1 VTIVNRVSKIFLK
14 LLLSSTID
22 SSMGRKPARK
32 APPDPVILAVTSQR
46 DPPMLRLVNR
56 FGREESGATMV
67 EYALLVVLIGLI
79 AATGANVLGNG
90 LNVLFSKI
98 GSVVSNATV
107 PSI

>member
-1 VTIVNRVSKIFLK
+1 
-14 LLLSSTID
+14 
-22 SSMGRKPARK
+22 
-32 APPDPVILAVTSQR
+32 
-46 DPPMLRLVNR
+46 MLELINCFVEDEN
-56 FGREESGATMV
+56 GATMV

-79 AATGANVLGNG
+79 AATGANLLGNG

>member
-1 VTIVNRVSKIFLK
+1 
-14 LLLSSTID
+14 
-22 SSMGRKPARK
+22 M
-32 APPDPVILAVTSQR
+32 LA
-46 DPPMLRLVNR
+46 LINR
-56 FGREESGATMV
+56 FGRDESGATMV

-79 AATGANVLGNG
+79 AATGANLLGNG